1 MAILI
6 DEAVSVP
13 DVLRDIDPFDIVL
26 GDSVVRGRNGSN
38 QHISL
43 MAVGIEQAGQFRLV
57 FVPSVLIQ
65 CWVLR
70 HHIGQGKG
78 GITTWN

>member
-1 MAILI
+1 MI
-6 DEAVSVP
+6 DAAVSVP
-13 DVLRDIDPFDIVL
+13 DVLWDVDSFDTVLDDPI
-26 GDSVVRGRNGSN
+26 VRGRNCTN
-38 QHISL
+38 QYISL
-43 MAVGIEQAGQFRLV
+43 MTVGIEQAGEFRLV

-65 CWVLR
+65 RWVLR

>member
-1 MAILI
+1 MI
-6 DEAVSVP
+6 DAAVSVP
-13 DVLRDIDPFDIVL
+13 DVLWDIDPFDIVL
-26 GDSVVRGRNGSN
+26 NDPVVRGRNGSN

-43 MAVGIEQAGQFRLV
+43 MTVGTEQAGQFRFV

-65 CWVLR
+65 RWVLR